1 MKCTGKPVLQ
11 QTKHDTCKYKDKN
24 NRRLWFRYWFFQVL
38 TTLIVYLSSLV
49 YVIDGLNRLMLGLDW
64 LASESIIF
72 GSEWGAPIWSM
83 INWQWS
89 IETDRLK
96 HETPKHTTGKI
107 TRSIKLASTWNT
119 STRVRWLCWCIH
131 KCIIGEECT
140 IINVY
145 YMKGNQLIDWNENGK
160 QTWSW
165 MQNVNVLFLLHT
177 KWHAIDC
184 SYWYDQFDMSTKL
197 ARSNQDDPQVIA
209 TNAQTRNRNGKT
221 NIERKSTTR
230 TCNTH
235 THTHTDMTK

>member
-1 MKCTGKPVLQ
+1 MISILIFSSINYIDCLLVVVGVC
-11 QTKHDTCKYKDKN
+11 D
-24 NRRLWFRYWFFQVL
+24 RRPQPINVRFR
-38 TTLIVYLSSLV
+38 LV
-49 YVIDGLNRLMLGLDW
+49 GQRIDY
-64 LASESIIF
+64 
-72 GSEWGAPIWSM
+72 IWQRMRGTNM

-131 KCIIGEECT
+131 KCIIGEKCT

-177 KWHAIDC
+177 
-184 SYWYDQFDMSTKL
+184 
-197 ARSNQDDPQVIA
+197 
-209 TNAQTRNRNGKT
+209 
-221 NIERKSTTR
+221 
-230 TCNTH
+230 
-235 THTHTDMTK
+235 